1 MVVIFLRLLPRFN
14 IRYLM
19 KKLSDYFYFNSK
31 KQSDSSENFDNIMV
45 EIIDDVVKKR
55 KVLHDRYNLLFERLW
70 VAEKDL
76 NERKF
81 VARRLLSRLLRESDL
96 IFARAQNLAVRLC
109 PKCQE
114 VSMAL
119 PIEKDKLH

>member
-1 MVVIFLRLLPRFN
+1 
-14 IRYLM
+14 M

-55 KVLHDRYNLLFERLW
+55 KVLHDRYSLLFERLW

-114 VSMAL
+114 VSMAF
-119 PIEKDKLH
+119 PNEKDKLH

>member
-1 MVVIFLRLLPRFN
+1 MI
-14 IRYLM
+14 
-19 KKLSDYFYFNSK
+19 
-31 KQSDSSENFDNIMV
+31 

-70 VAEKDL
+70 VAEKDI

-81 VARRLLSRLLRESDL
+81 VARRYLSRLLRESDL
-96 IFARAQNLAVRLC
+96 IFARTQNLASRLC

-114 VSMAL
+114 VSMDL
-119 PIEKDKLH
+119 PTENDKLH

>member
-1 MVVIFLRLLPRFN
+1 
-14 IRYLM
+14 M
-19 KKLSDYFYFNSK
+19 KKLSDYFYFNFK
-31 KQSDSSENFDNIMV
+31 KQSHSSEHFDYIMI

-70 VAEKDL
+70 VAEKDF

-81 VARRLLSRLLRESDL
+81 VARRLLSRLLKESDL
-96 IFARAQNLAVRLC
+96 IFARAQNLAFRLC

-114 VSMAL
+114 VSMAA
-119 PIEKDKLH
+119 PTEKDKLH

>member
-1 MVVIFLRLLPRFN
+1 
-14 IRYLM
+14 M

-55 KVLHDRYNLLFERLW
+55 KVLHDKYNLLFERLW

-114 VSMAL
+114 VNTAL
-119 PIEKDKLH
+119 PTEKDKLH

>member
-1 MVVIFLRLLPRFN
+1 MVVIFFKITTMVEHLGLDEKTERLFL
-14 IRYLM
+14 
-19 KKLSDYFYFNSK
+19 FNSK
-31 KQSDSSENFDNIMV
+31 KQSHSSEHFDYIMI

-70 VAEKDL
+70 VAEKDI

-96 IFARAQNLAVRLC
+96 IFARAQNLASRLC

-114 VSMAL
+114 VDMAL
-119 PIEKDKLH
+119 PTEKDKLH

>member
-1 MVVIFLRLLPRFN
+1 
-14 IRYLM
+14 M
-19 KKLSDYFYFNSK
+19 KKLRDYFYFNSK
-31 KQSDSSENFDNIMV
+31 KQSHSSEHFDYIMI

-70 VAEKDL
+70 VAEKDI

-81 VARRLLSRLLRESDL
+81 VSRRLLSRLLRESDL
-96 IFARAQNLAVRLC
+96 IFARAQNLASRFC

-114 VSMAL
+114 LSVDL
-119 PIEKDKLH
+119 PTEKDKLH

>member
-1 MVVIFLRLLPRFN
+1 
-14 IRYLM
+14 M

-55 KVLHDRYNLLFERLW
+55 KVLHDKYNLLFERLW

-109 PKCQE
+109 PKCPE

-119 PIEKDKLH
+119 QIEKDKLH

>member
-1 MVVIFLRLLPRFN
+1 
-14 IRYLM
+14 
-19 KKLSDYFYFNSK
+19 
-31 KQSDSSENFDNIMV
+31 MV
-45 EIIDDVVKKR
+45 EIIDDVVKKG
-55 KVLHDRYNLLFERLW
+55 KFFMTNTIYCLKDCGLQK
-70 VAEKDL
+70 KDL

-114 VSMAL
+114 VSMAF

>member
-1 MVVIFLRLLPRFN
+1 
-14 IRYLM
+14 M

-31 KQSDSSENFDNIMV
+31 KQSDSSENFDNIMI
-45 EIIDDVVKKR
+45 EIIDNVVKKR

-70 VAEKDL
+70 IAEKDSI
-76 NERKF
+76 ERKF

-109 PKCQE
+109 PKCNE
-114 VSMAL
+114 VSTSF
-119 PIEKDKLH
+119 PGEKDKLH